1 MSVRLES
8 EGQQLL
14 FVCDLASYAIHFE
27 RLGWMTGYDV
37 EPLRTLETKR
47 RWQAW
52 ALKTDALLVFPH
64 DSQRPVGRYRLNAAG
79 KGVVQAVD
87 ETFV

>member
-1 MSVRLES
+1 
-8 EGQQLL
+8 LL